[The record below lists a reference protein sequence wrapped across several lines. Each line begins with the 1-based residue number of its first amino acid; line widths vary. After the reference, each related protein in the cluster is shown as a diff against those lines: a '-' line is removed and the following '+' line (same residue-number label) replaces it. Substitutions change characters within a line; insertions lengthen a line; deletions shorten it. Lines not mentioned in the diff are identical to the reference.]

1 MSQKLKLLCSL
12 WFLVCASLSAALTDA
27 WPQMVRADQS
37 ATITMVF
44 ENEPLLEKPERL
56 ALTYFNDDGLRSDGQ
71 PFQYGVKENIPFV
84 IEGNTLKAT
93 LRFPG
98 ETIHTLTLVDANK
111 GNETPVAVFKLYS
124 LKPDFFALR
133 PFKGNFHMHSQ
144 FSDGQEKTGSIMVA
158 TCRMYGQDFASES
171 DHNAYA
177 GSEEAMAFFHHVPT
191 DMKAY
196 PGEEVHSQGNSVHIL
211 SVGSRESMADWFRNN
226 QPEYEACVKA
236 ELAKMGQPLPSQFMW
251 MTAASHV
258 IWDRIRSRGGM
269 AVFCHPYWRP
279 DSRQYIPKPVS
290 DHFYNEMYCDVI
302 EIVNGG
308 SSEHSILQYHE
319 QTAKGTVIPVLSS
332 SDAHSAAGLIYSF
345 NLVLSETVDIQDIIR
360 NIKKCRSVAV
370 QYIPKTNKYYAHGSE
385 RVARYA
391 YFLLENFYP
400 VRHDPWCKE
409 EGGWLLTLAKQ
420 KAGDINDEA
429 ACATALENLKKVQGR
444 VPALLEKYW
453 QQ

>member
-1 MSQKLKLLCSL
+1 MLKRLLCFL
-12 WFLVCASLSAALTDA
+12 WLLAYASLSAALTDA
-27 WPQMVRADQS
+27 WPQMVRADQP

-44 ENEPLLEKPERL
+44 EDEPLLEKPERL
-56 ALTYFNDDGLRSDGQ
+56 ALLYLNDDGLRSDGQ
-71 PFQYGVKENIPFV
+71 PFQYGVRETIPFV

-93 LRFPG
+93 LNFPS
-98 ETIHTLTLVDANK
+98 ETVHTLTLVDTNK
-111 GNETPVAVFKLYS
+111 GHETPVAVFKLYS

-133 PFKGNFHMHSQ
+133 PYKGNFHMHSQ

-177 GSEEAMAFFHHVPT
+177 GSQEAMDFFKDMPT

-211 SVGSRESMADWFRNN
+211 AVGCDESMANWFLNN
-226 QPEYEACVKA
+226 KPEYEAAVKA
-236 ELAKMGQPLPSQFMW
+236 ELAKMGQPLPSHFMW

-258 IWDRIRSRGGM
+258 VWDRIRTHGGM

-290 DHFYNEMYCDVI
+290 DYFYNEMYCDVI

-319 QTAKGTVIPVLSS
+319 QVAKGTVIPVLSS
-332 SDAHSAAGLIYSF
+332 SDAHTAKGLIGSF
-345 NLVLSETVDIQDIIR
+345 NLVLSESIDIRDIIR
-360 NIKKCRSVAV
+360 NIKKLRSVAV
-370 QYIPKTNKYYAHGSE
+370 QYVPKTNRYYAHGTD

-409 EGGWLLTLAKQ
+409 EGEWLLTLAKA
-420 KAGDINDEA
+420 KAGELDDAA
-429 ACATALENLKKVQGR
+429 ACAAALENLKKTQGR
-444 VPALLEKYW
+444 TPALLEKYW
-453 QQ
+453 QR